1 MQLFKLFSIQNIIL
15 YFSFIIMIIFI
26 FFISYKYLYL
36 EQSIYL
42 LTNKLNK
49 LEIEYNNPNIY
60 STESNSNIMKTAE
73 IIMNEIFTDD
83 SVCSTKICNLNKNTY
98 DNANVNAN
106 SNVNFNANSNVNVNA
121 NGNDNGNANANSN
134 VNANVNTN
142 DNSNANVN
150 AYSNDNKKNND
161 ITDKQSLVEIVDE
174 IFDLKKDIDDK
185 ESIISG
191 TTGGGGL
198 ATKKALMKLSLDKL
212 KAKCEDRK
220 LSTEGTKN
228 QLADRIIVFDNSIEI
243 TDITDE

>member
-106 SNVNFNANSNVNVNA
+106 SNVNFNVNA
-121 NGNDNGNANANSN
+121 NDNS
-134 VNANVNTN
+134 NVNTN